1 MSFHDRNYM
10 IFNVIEKNSIN
21 FSEVLETSSETL
33 RLNSDETK
41 SFVKYL
47 GQTVPTSV
55 SDLTTKEGP
64 YTHTQFTTILSS
76 NEWTNNS
83 EV

>member
-47 GQTVPTSV
+47 GQTVPSSV
-55 SDLTTKEGP
+55 SSLTTKEGP
-64 YTHTQFTTILSS
+64 YTHIQFITILSS